1 MQQRLTTER
10 LALHPSTDADLDALW
25 TLWTDRDVRRFLWDD
40 REISRDEAAATLAD
54 CLALADKGLGLWTI
68 MPRYES
74 SLDAR
79 GPTIL
84 GCAGLLP
91 VTVAAEYEPRLTG
104 LVEPLV
110 ALFPV
115 AQRHGYAVEAL
126 STLRDH
132 AARQLGFARLAGV
145 TDVPNAAS
153 DRMLRRAGFAPL
165 SECAGPRH
173 RLRTYIYEAD
183 PADRT

>member
-54 CLALADKGLGLWTI
+54 CQALADQGLGLWTI
-68 MPRYES
+68 IPRYES

-91 VTVAAEYEPRLTG
+91 VTVAAEYEPRLAG
-104 LVEPLV
+104 LVEPVV

-132 AARQLGFARLAGV
+132 AARQLGLTRLAGL
-145 TDVPNAAS
+145 TDVPNTAS
-153 DRMLRRAGFAPL
+153 DRMLRRAGFTPL
-165 SECAGPRH
+165 GECDGPRH
-173 RLRTYIYEAD
+173 RLRTYLYEVD
-183 PADRT
+183 PP